1 MRETVRAARWRGAAG
16 RALALVIAAGG
27 AGACS
32 ARDAEV
38 GADWSPSLDAS
49 FGDSSRAGDAPLTD
63 GRGSNESGAGRC
75 DRGGALRLHYRNL
88 SATVMNTN
96 INYIVKVENA
106 TGAPVPLAALEVRYY
121 FTNEL
126 GAAGVTDIFYTD
138 TCCSNKITDF
148 KDAIVTSLEATPT
161 SPTATAYMSIGF
173 APSIGALAAGDAV
186 QVELSYHS
194 PGYTTSFSQGN
205 DYSFNT
211 SAVGSQAQWN
221 DCPGPSCEAKFTSC
235 ALTVHRDGA
244 LVWGT
249 PP

>member
-1 MRETVRAARWRGAAG
+1 MCETVRAARWRGAAG
-16 RALALVIAAGG
+16 KGALVIAACS

-49 FGDSSRAGDAPLTD
+49 FGDSSRPGDAPLD

-75 DRGGALRLHYRNL
+75 DRGGALRLYYRNL

-106 TGAPVPLAALEVRYY
+106 TGAPIPLASLEVRYY

-173 APSIGALAAGDAV
+173 APSIGALAVDDAV
-186 QVELSYHS
+186 QVELSYHAS
-194 PGYTTSFSQGN
+194 GYTTSFSQAN

-211 SAVGSQAQWN
+211 SAVGPQTQWN